1 MSNKNEQ
8 NNIQEE
14 IDLFSLKEFI
24 TKAINK
30 SIMNTF
36 LFLKKNVYKLSILFV
51 VGILIGGA
59 ADYLF
64 KSYVAEVVVNSNF
77 TTNDYLYSR
86 VDQLNNHFIQNTNK
100 ELPISNYKKFTK
112 IEVEPVIDVYT
123 FVNNMSSKAFVNAQT
138 SQNFEM
144 LKLMSEK
151 GDINKI
157 IEDEVTGK
165 NYDFQRV
172 KIFSND
178 KVEEKDIKSVINHLN
193 KDPYFDSI
201 LHLNIQN
208 IKERIVKN
216 DSTISQINKLIQ
228 SYSTSIA
235 KGNASVMFKNDN
247 SELNDLIKQKNELIE
262 KIDEEKLNL
271 ISQNKII
278 KENTI
283 VYNKINDK
291 GIANKLKFLFPLLF
305 IFLFFVINYLKYLN
319 KKSQKA

>member
-24 TKAINK
+24 TNAINK
-30 SIMNTF
+30 SIMNSF
-36 LFLKKNVYKLSILFV
+36 LFFKKNVYKLSLLVI
-51 VGILIGGA
+51 IGALLGGV

-77 TTNDYLYSR
+77 TSNDFLYSR
-86 VDQLNNHFIQNTNK
+86 VNQLNTHFIQNPSLK
-100 ELPISNYKKFTK
+100 LPISNFKRFTR
-112 IEVEPVIDVYT
+112 IEVKPVIDVYA
-123 FVNNMSSKAFVNAQT
+123 FVNNNSSLAANNAQN

-151 GDINKI
+151 GDINNI
-157 IEDEVTGK
+157 IKEEVTSK
-165 NYDFQRV
+165 NYYFQRINIYS
-172 KIFSND
+172 KE
-178 KVEEKDIKSVINHLN
+178 KVEEKDIKSVIKYLN
-193 KDPYFDSI
+193 NDSYFDKV
-201 LHLNIQN
+201 LNLNIKN
-208 IKERIVKN
+208 IKDRIVKN

-235 KGNASVMFKNDN
+235 NGNASVMFKNDN
-247 SELNDLIKQKNELIE
+247 SEVNSLITQKNELIN
-262 KIDEEKLNL
+262 KIEQDKLSL

-305 IFLFFVINYLKYLN
+305 IFLFFVIDYLKYLN

>member
-1 MSNKNEQ
+1 MTNKNEQ
-8 NNIQEE
+8 NNIPEE

-36 LFLKKNVYKLSILFV
+36 LFLKKNVYKLSLLLIIGLLLGAV
-51 VGILIGGA
+51 V
-59 ADYLF
+59 DYLF
-64 KSYVAEVVVNSNF
+64 RSYVAEVVVNSNF

-86 VDQLNNHFIQNTNK
+86 VDQLNNHFIQNKNK
-100 ELPISNYKKFTK
+100 ELPISNYKKFSR
-112 IEVEPVIDVYT
+112 IEVEPVIDVYS
-123 FVNNMSSKAFVNAQT
+123 FVSNTTLNVANNAQN

-144 LKLMSEK
+144 LKLMAEK

-157 IEDEVTGK
+157 IEDEITSK
-165 NYDFQRV
+165 NYYFQ
-172 KIFSND
+172 KINIISKE
-178 KVEEKDIKSVINHLN
+178 KVDEKDIKSIIKHLN
-193 KDPYFDSI
+193 KDTYFDSI
-201 LHLNIQN
+201 LHLNIEN
-208 IKERIVKN
+208 IMERIVKR

-228 SYSTSIA
+228 SYSSSIA
-235 KGNASVMFKNDN
+235 SGNASVMFKNEN
-247 SELNDLIKQKNELIE
+247 SEVNSLINQKNELIQ
-262 KIDEEKLNL
+262 KIEQDKLSL

-291 GIANKLKFLFPLLF
+291 GIANKLKFLFPVLF
-305 IFLFFVINYLKYLN
+305 IFLFFVIDYLKYLN

>member
-1 MSNKNEQ
+1 MTNKNEQ
-8 NNIQEE
+8 NNIPEE

-36 LFLKKNVYKLSILFV
+36 LFLKKNVYKLSLLLIIGLLLGAV
-51 VGILIGGA
+51 V
-59 ADYLF
+59 DYLF
-64 KSYVAEVVVNSNF
+64 RSYVAEVVVNSNF

-86 VDQLNNHFIQNTNK
+86 VDQLNNHFIQNKNK
-100 ELPISNYKKFTK
+100 ELPISNYKKFSR
-112 IEVEPVIDVYT
+112 IEVEPIVDVYT
-123 FVNNMSSKAFVNAQT
+123 FVNNMSPNALVNAQT

-144 LKLMSEK
+144 LKLMAEK

-157 IEDEVTGK
+157 IEDEITSK
-165 NYDFQRV
+165 NYYFQ
-172 KIFSND
+172 KINIISKE
-178 KVEEKDIKSVINHLN
+178 KVDEKDIKSIIKHLN
-193 KDPYFDSI
+193 KDTYFDSI
-201 LHLNIQN
+201 LHLNIEN
-208 IKERIVKN
+208 IKERIVKR

-228 SYSTSIA
+228 SYSSSIA
-235 KGNASVMFKNDN
+235 SGNASVMFKNEN
-247 SELNDLIKQKNELIE
+247 SEVNSLINQKNELIQ
-262 KIDEEKLNL
+262 KIEQDKLSL

-291 GIANKLKFLFPLLF
+291 GIANKLKFLFPVLF
-305 IFLFFVINYLKYLN
+305 IFLFFVIDYLKYLN

>member
-1 MSNKNEQ
+1 MSNKSEQ
-8 NNIQEE
+8 NNIPEE
-14 IDLFSLKEFI
+14 IDLFSLKEVI

-36 LFLKKNVYKLSILFV
+36 LFLKKNVYKLSLLLIIGLLLGAV
-51 VGILIGGA
+51 V
-59 ADYLF
+59 DYLF
-64 KSYVAEVVVNSNF
+64 RSYVAEVVVNSNF

-86 VDQLNNHFIQNTNK
+86 VDQLNNHFIQNKNK
-100 ELPISNYKKFTK
+100 ELPISNYKKFTE
-112 IEVEPVIDVYT
+112 IEVEPIVDVYT
-123 FVNNMSSKAFVNAQT
+123 FVNNMSPNALVNAQT

-157 IEDEVTGK
+157 IKDEITSK
-165 NYDFQRV
+165 NYDLQRINIYS
-172 KIFSND
+172 KE
-178 KVEEKDIKSVINHLN
+178 KVDEKDIKSIIKHLN
-193 KDPYFDSI
+193 KDTYFDSI
-201 LHLNIQN
+201 LHLNIEN
-208 IKERIVKN
+208 IKQRIVKR

-228 SYSTSIA
+228 SYSSSIA
-235 KGNASVMFKNDN
+235 SGNASVMFKNEN
-247 SELNDLIKQKNELIE
+247 SEVNSLINQKNELIQ
-262 KIDEEKLNL
+262 KIEQDKLSL

-291 GIANKLKFLFPLLF
+291 GIANKLKFLFPVLF
-305 IFLFFVINYLKYLN
+305 IFLFFVIDYLKYLN

>member
-1 MSNKNEQ
+1 MSNKSEQ

-36 LFLKKNVYKLSILFV
+36 LFLKKNVYKLLILFI
-51 VGILIGGA
+51 VGVLLGGV

-86 VDQLNNHFIQNTNK
+86 VDQLNNHFIQNKNK
-100 ELPISNYKKFTK
+100 ALPISNYKKFTK
-112 IEVEPVIDVYT
+112 IEVEPVIDVYS
-123 FVNNMSSKAFVNAQT
+123 FVNNTTSQTFISTQT

-157 IEDEVTGK
+157 IKDEVTGK
-165 NYDFQRV
+165 NYDLQRV

-208 IKERIVKN
+208 IKDRIVKN

-228 SYSTSIA
+228 SYSLSIA
-235 KGNASVMFKNDN
+235 KGNASVMFKNEN
-247 SELNDLIKQKNELIE
+247 SELNDLIKQKNELIDQ
-262 KIDEEKLNL
+262 IDREKLKL
-271 ISQNKII
+271 ISHNKII
-278 KENTI
+278 KDNTI

-291 GIANKLKFLFPLLF
+291 GIANKLKFLFPILF
-305 IFLFFVINYLKYLN
+305 IFLFFIISYLKYLN

>member
-1 MSNKNEQ
+1 MSNKSEQ

-36 LFLKKNVYKLSILFV
+36 LFLKKNVYKLSLLFIAGV
-51 VGILIGGA
+51 LLGGV

-86 VDQLNNHFIQNTNK
+86 VDQLNNHFIQNKNK
-100 ELPISNYKKFTK
+100 VLPISNYKKFTK
-112 IEVEPVIDVYT
+112 IEVEPVIDVYS
-123 FVNNMSSKAFVNAQT
+123 FVNNTTSQTFISTQT

-157 IEDEVTGK
+157 IKDEVTGK
-165 NYDFQRV
+165 NYDLQRV

-208 IKERIVKN
+208 IKDRIVKN

-228 SYSTSIA
+228 SYSLSIA
-235 KGNASVMFKNDN
+235 KGNASVMFKNEN
-247 SELNDLIKQKNELIE
+247 SELNDLIKQKNELIDQ
-262 KIDEEKLNL
+262 IDREKLKL
-271 ISQNKII
+271 ISHNKII
-278 KENTI
+278 KDNTI

-305 IFLFFVINYLKYLN
+305 IFLFFIISYLKYLN

>member
-36 LFLKKNVYKLSILFV
+36 LFLKKNVYKLLILFI
-51 VGILIGGA
+51 VGVLLGGV

-86 VDQLNNHFIQNTNK
+86 VDQLNNHFIQNKNK

-112 IEVEPVIDVYT
+112 IEVEPVIDVYS
-123 FVNNMSSKAFVNAQT
+123 FVNNTTSQTFISTQT

-157 IEDEVTGK
+157 IKDEVTGK
-165 NYDFQRV
+165 NYDLQRV

-208 IKERIVKN
+208 IKDRIVKN

-228 SYSTSIA
+228 SYSLSIA
-235 KGNASVMFKNDN
+235 KGNASVMFKNEN
-247 SELNDLIKQKNELIE
+247 SELNDLIKQKNELIDQ
-262 KIDEEKLNL
+262 IDREKLKL
-271 ISQNKII
+271 ISHNKII
-278 KENTI
+278 KDNTI

-291 GIANKLKFLFPLLF
+291 GIANKLKFLFPILF
-305 IFLFFVINYLKYLN
+305 IFLFFIISYLKYLN

>member
-51 VGILIGGA
+51 VGILIGGV

>member
-1 MSNKNEQ
+1 MSNKSEQ
-8 NNIQEE
+8 NNIPEE

-24 TKAINK
+24 TNAINK

-36 LFLKKNVYKLSILFV
+36 LFLKKNVYKLSLLFIAGV
-51 VGILIGGA
+51 LLGGV

-100 ELPISNYKKFTK
+100 ELPISNYKNFTK
-112 IEVEPVIDVYT
+112 IEVEPVVDVYT
-123 FVNNMSSKAFVNAQT
+123 FVNNMSPNALVNAQT

-157 IEDEVTGK
+157 IKDEITSK
-165 NYDFQRV
+165 NYDLQRINIYS
-172 KIFSND
+172 KE
-178 KVEEKDIKSVINHLN
+178 KVDEKDIKSIIKHLN
-193 KDPYFDSI
+193 KDSYFDSI
-201 LHLNIQN
+201 LHLNIEN
-208 IKERIVKN
+208 IKERIVKR

-235 KGNASVMFKNDN
+235 KGNTSVMFKNDN

-262 KIDEEKLNL
+262 KIDEDKLNL

-305 IFLFFVINYLKYLN
+305 IFLFFIINYLKYLN

>member
-1 MSNKNEQ
+1 MSNKSEQ

-30 SIMNTF
+30 SIMNSF
-36 LFLKKNVYKLSILFV
+36 LFFKKNVYKLSLLVIAGLFLGEV
-51 VGILIGGA
+51 S
-59 ADYLF
+59 DYLF

-77 TTNDYLYSR
+77 TSNDFLYSR
-86 VDQLNNHFIQNTNK
+86 VNQLNTHFIQNPSLK
-100 ELPISNYKKFTK
+100 LPISNFKRFTR
-112 IEVEPVIDVYT
+112 IEVKPVIDVYA
-123 FVNNMSSKAFVNAQT
+123 FVNNNSSLAVNNAQN

-151 GDINKI
+151 GDINNI
-157 IEDEVTGK
+157 IKEEVTSK
-165 NYDFQRV
+165 NYYFQRINIYS
-172 KIFSND
+172 KE
-178 KVEEKDIKSVINHLN
+178 KVEEKDIKSVIKYLN
-193 KDPYFDSI
+193 NDSYFDKV
-201 LHLNIQN
+201 LNLNIKN
-208 IKERIVKN
+208 IKDRIVKN

-235 KGNASVMFKNDN
+235 NGNASVMFKNDN
-247 SELNDLIKQKNELIE
+247 SEVNSLITQKNELIN
-262 KIDEEKLNL
+262 KIEQDKLSL

-305 IFLFFVINYLKYLN
+305 IFLFFVIDYLKYLN

>member
-1 MSNKNEQ
+1 MSNKSEQ
-8 NNIQEE
+8 NNIPEE

-24 TKAINK
+24 TNAINK

-36 LFLKKNVYKLSILFV
+36 LFLKKNVYKLSLLFIAGV
-51 VGILIGGA
+51 LLGGV

-100 ELPISNYKKFTK
+100 ELPISNYKNFTK
-112 IEVEPVIDVYT
+112 IEVEPVVDVYT
-123 FVNNMSSKAFVNAQT
+123 FVNNMSPNALVNAQT

-157 IEDEVTGK
+157 IKDEITSK
-165 NYDFQRV
+165 NYDLQRINIYS
-172 KIFSND
+172 KE
-178 KVEEKDIKSVINHLN
+178 KVDEKDIKSIIKHLN

-201 LHLNIQN
+201 LHLNIEN
-208 IKERIVKN
+208 IKERIVKR

-228 SYSTSIA
+228 SYSISIA
-235 KGNASVMFKNDN
+235 KGNTSVMFKNDN

-262 KIDEEKLNL
+262 KIDEDKLNL

-305 IFLFFVINYLKYLN
+305 ILLFFVINYLKYLN

>member
-1 MSNKNEQ
+1 MSNKSEQ

-36 LFLKKNVYKLSILFV
+36 LYLKKNVYKLSILFIAGV
-51 VGILIGGA
+51 LLGGV

-86 VDQLNNHFIQNTNK
+86 VDQLNNHFIQNKNK
-100 ELPISNYKKFTK
+100 VLPISNYKKFTK
-112 IEVEPVIDVYT
+112 IEVEPVIDVYS
-123 FVNNMSSKAFVNAQT
+123 FVNNTTSQTFISTQT

-157 IEDEVTGK
+157 IKDEVTGK
-165 NYDFQRV
+165 NYDLQRV

-208 IKERIVKN
+208 IKDRIVKN

-228 SYSTSIA
+228 SYSLSIA
-235 KGNASVMFKNDN
+235 KGNASVMFKNEN
-247 SELNDLIKQKNELIE
+247 SELNDLIKQKNELIDQ
-262 KIDEEKLNL
+262 IDREKLKL
-271 ISQNKII
+271 ISHNKII
-278 KENTI
+278 KDNTI
-283 VYNKINDK
+283 VYHKINDK

-305 IFLFFVINYLKYLN
+305 IFLFFIISYLKYLN

>member
-1 MSNKNEQ
+1 MSNKSEQ
-8 NNIQEE
+8 NNIPEE

-24 TKAINK
+24 TNAINK

-36 LFLKKNVYKLSILFV
+36 LFLKKNVYKLSLLFIAGV
-51 VGILIGGA
+51 LLGGV

-100 ELPISNYKKFTK
+100 ALPISNYKNFTK
-112 IEVEPVIDVYT
+112 IEVEPVVDVYT
-123 FVNNMSSKAFVNAQT
+123 FVNNMSPNALVNAQT

-157 IEDEVTGK
+157 IKDEITSK
-165 NYDFQRV
+165 NYDLQRINIYS
-172 KIFSND
+172 KE
-178 KVEEKDIKSVINHLN
+178 KVDEKDIKSIIKHLN
-193 KDPYFDSI
+193 KDSYFDSI
-201 LHLNIQN
+201 LHLNIEN
-208 IKERIVKN
+208 IKERIVKR

-235 KGNASVMFKNDN
+235 KGNTSVMFKNDN

-262 KIDEEKLNL
+262 KIDEDKLNL

>member
-1 MSNKNEQ
+1 MSNKSEQ

-36 LFLKKNVYKLSILFV
+36 LFLKKNVYKLLILFI
-51 VGILIGGA
+51 VGVLLGGV

-86 VDQLNNHFIQNTNK
+86 VDQLNNHFIQNKNK
-100 ELPISNYKKFTK
+100 ALPISNYKKFTK
-112 IEVEPVIDVYT
+112 IEVEPVIDVYS
-123 FVNNMSSKAFVNAQT
+123 FVNNTTSQTFISTQT

-157 IEDEVTGK
+157 IKDEVTGK
-165 NYDFQRV
+165 NYDLQRV

-208 IKERIVKN
+208 IKDRIVKN

-228 SYSTSIA
+228 SYSLSIA
-235 KGNASVMFKNDN
+235 KGNASVMFKNEN
-247 SELNDLIKQKNELIE
+247 SELNDLIKQKNELIDQ
-262 KIDEEKLNL
+262 IDREKLKL
-271 ISQNKII
+271 ISHNKII
-278 KENTI
+278 
-283 VYNKINDK
+283 
-291 GIANKLKFLFPLLF
+291 LF
-305 IFLFFVINYLKYLN
+305 IMNSGILTIQSFII
-319 KKSQKA
+319 KSMIKELPIS

>member
-1 MSNKNEQ
+1 MSNKSEQ
-8 NNIQEE
+8 NNIPEE

-24 TKAINK
+24 TNAINK

-36 LFLKKNVYKLSILFV
+36 LFLKKNVYKLSLLFIAGV
-51 VGILIGGA
+51 LLGGV

-100 ELPISNYKKFTK
+100 ELPISNYKNFTK
-112 IEVEPVIDVYT
+112 IEVEPVVDVYT
-123 FVNNMSSKAFVNAQT
+123 FVNNMSPNALVNAQT

-157 IEDEVTGK
+157 IKDEITSK
-165 NYDFQRV
+165 NYDLQRINIYS
-172 KIFSND
+172 KE
-178 KVEEKDIKSVINHLN
+178 KVDEKDIKSIIKHLN

-208 IKERIVKN
+208 IKERIVKR

-228 SYSTSIA
+228 SYSSSIA
-235 KGNASVMFKNDN
+235 NGNASVMFKNDN
-247 SELNDLIKQKNELIE
+247 SEVNSLINQKNELIE
-262 KIDEEKLNL
+262 KMEEDKLNL

>member
-1 MSNKNEQ
+1 MTNKNEQ
-8 NNIQEE
+8 NNIPEE

-36 LFLKKNVYKLSILFV
+36 LFLKKNVYKLSLLLIIGLLLGAV
-51 VGILIGGA
+51 V
-59 ADYLF
+59 DYLF
-64 KSYVAEVVVNSNF
+64 RSYVAEVVVNSNF

-86 VDQLNNHFIQNTNK
+86 VDQLNNHFIQNKNK
-100 ELPISNYKKFTK
+100 ELPISNYKKFTE
-112 IEVEPVIDVYT
+112 IEVEPIVDVYT
-123 FVNNMSSKAFVNAQT
+123 FVNNMSPNALVNAQT

-157 IEDEVTGK
+157 IKDEITSK
-165 NYDFQRV
+165 NYDLQRINIYS
-172 KIFSND
+172 KE
-178 KVEEKDIKSVINHLN
+178 KVDEKDIKSIIKHLN
-193 KDPYFDSI
+193 KDTYFDSI
-201 LHLNIQN
+201 LHLNIEN
-208 IKERIVKN
+208 IKERIVKR

-228 SYSTSIA
+228 SYSSSIA
-235 KGNASVMFKNDN
+235 SGNASVMFKNEN
-247 SELNDLIKQKNELIE
+247 SEVNSLINQKNELIQ
-262 KIDEEKLNL
+262 KIEQDKLSL

-291 GIANKLKFLFPLLF
+291 GIANKLKFLFPVLF
-305 IFLFFVINYLKYLN
+305 IFLFFVIDYLKYLN

>member
-165 NYDFQRV
+165 NYDFQKG
-172 KIFSND
+172 KIFNGT
-178 KVEEKDIKSVINHLN
+178 
-193 KDPYFDSI
+193 
-201 LHLNIQN
+201 Q
-208 IKERIVKN
+208 
-216 DSTISQINKLIQ
+216 T
-228 SYSTSIA
+228 
-235 KGNASVMFKNDN
+235 
-247 SELNDLIKQKNELIE
+247 
-262 KIDEEKLNL
+262 
-271 ISQNKII
+271 
-278 KENTI
+278 
-283 VYNKINDK
+283 
-291 GIANKLKFLFPLLF
+291 
-305 IFLFFVINYLKYLN
+305 
-319 KKSQKA
+319 

>member
-8 NNIQEE
+8 NNIPEE

-36 LFLKKNVYKLSILFV
+36 LFLKKNVYKLSLLLIIGLLLGAV
-51 VGILIGGA
+51 V
-59 ADYLF
+59 DYLF
-64 KSYVAEVVVNSNF
+64 RSYVAEVVVNSNF

-86 VDQLNNHFIQNTNK
+86 VDQLNNHFIQNKNK
-100 ELPISNYKKFTK
+100 ELPISNYKKFSR
-112 IEVEPVIDVYT
+112 IEVEPVIDVYS
-123 FVNNMSSKAFVNAQT
+123 FVSNTTLNVANNAQN

-144 LKLMSEK
+144 LKLMAEK

-157 IEDEVTGK
+157 IEDEITSK
-165 NYDFQRV
+165 NYNFQ
-172 KIFSND
+172 KINIISKE
-178 KVEEKDIKSVINHLN
+178 KVDEKDIKSIIKHLN
-193 KDPYFDSI
+193 KDTYFDSI
-201 LHLNIQN
+201 LHLNIEN
-208 IKERIVKN
+208 IKERIVKR

-228 SYSTSIA
+228 SYSSSIA
-235 KGNASVMFKNDN
+235 SGNASVMFKNEN
-247 SELNDLIKQKNELIE
+247 SEVNSLINQKNELIQ
-262 KIDEEKLNL
+262 KIEQDKLSL

-291 GIANKLKFLFPLLF
+291 GIANKLKFLFPVLF
-305 IFLFFVINYLKYLN
+305 IFLFFVIDYLKYLN

>member
-8 NNIQEE
+8 NNIPEE

-36 LFLKKNVYKLSILFV
+36 LFLKKNVYKLSLLVIAGLF
-51 VGILIGGA
+51 LGGVS
-59 ADYLF
+59 DYLF

-77 TTNDYLYSR
+77 TSNDFLYSR
-86 VDQLNNHFIQNTNK
+86 VNQLNTHFIQNPSLK
-100 ELPISNYKKFTK
+100 LPISNFKRFTR
-112 IEVEPVIDVYT
+112 IEVKPVIDVYA
-123 FVNNMSSKAFVNAQT
+123 FVNNNSSLAVNNAQN

-151 GDINKI
+151 GDINNI
-157 IEDEVTGK
+157 IKEEVTSK
-165 NYDFQRV
+165 NYYFQRINIYS
-172 KIFSND
+172 KE
-178 KVEEKDIKSVINHLN
+178 KVEEKDIKSVIKYLN
-193 KDPYFDSI
+193 NDSY
-201 LHLNIQN
+201 LAKVLNLNIMN
-208 IKERIVKN
+208 IKDRIVKN

-235 KGNASVMFKNDN
+235 NGNASVMFKNDN
-247 SELNDLIKQKNELIE
+247 SEVNSLITQKNELIH
-262 KIDEEKLNL
+262 KIEQDKLSL

-305 IFLFFVINYLKYLN
+305 IFLFFVIDYLKYLN

>member
-24 TKAINK
+24 TNAINK
-30 SIMNTF
+30 SIMNSF
-36 LFLKKNVYKLSILFV
+36 LFFKKNVYKLSLLVI
-51 VGILIGGA
+51 IGALLGGV

-77 TTNDYLYSR
+77 TSNDFLYSR
-86 VDQLNNHFIQNTNK
+86 VNQLNTHFIQNPSLK
-100 ELPISNYKKFTK
+100 LPISNFKRFTR
-112 IEVEPVIDVYT
+112 IEVKPVIDVYA
-123 FVNNMSSKAFVNAQT
+123 FVNNNSSLAANNAQN

-151 GDINKI
+151 GDINNI
-157 IEDEVTGK
+157 IKEEVTSK
-165 NYDFQRV
+165 NYYFQRINIYS
-172 KIFSND
+172 KE
-178 KVEEKDIKSVINHLN
+178 KVEEKDIKSVIKYLN
-193 KDPYFDSI
+193 NDSYFDKV
-201 LHLNIQN
+201 LNLNIKN
-208 IKERIVKN
+208 IKDRIVKN
-216 DSTISQINKLIQ
+216 DSTISQINKLIK

-235 KGNASVMFKNDN
+235 NGNASVMFKNDN
-247 SELNDLIKQKNELIE
+247 SEVNSLITQKNELIY
-262 KIDEEKLNL
+262 KIEQDKLSL
-271 ISQNKII
+271 ISKNKII

-291 GIANKLKFLFPLLF
+291 GIANKLKFLFPVLF
-305 IFLFFVINYLKYLN
+305 IFLFFVIDYLKYLN

>member
-1 MSNKNEQ
+1 MSNKSEQ

-36 LFLKKNVYKLSILFV
+36 LYLKKNVYKLSILFIAGV
-51 VGILIGGA
+51 LLGGV

-86 VDQLNNHFIQNTNK
+86 VDQLNNHFIQNKNK
-100 ELPISNYKKFTK
+100 VLPISNYKKFTK
-112 IEVEPVIDVYT
+112 IEVEPVIDVYS
-123 FVNNMSSKAFVNAQT
+123 FVNNTTSQTFISTQT

-157 IEDEVTGK
+157 IKDEVTGK
-165 NYDFQRV
+165 NYDLQRV

-208 IKERIVKN
+208 IKDRIVKN

-228 SYSTSIA
+228 SYSLSIA
-235 KGNASVMFKNDN
+235 KGNASVMFKNEN
-247 SELNDLIKQKNELIE
+247 SELNDLIKQKNELIDQ
-262 KIDEEKLNL
+262 IDREKLKL
-271 ISQNKII
+271 ISHNKII
-278 KENTI
+278 KDNTI

-305 IFLFFVINYLKYLN
+305 IFLFFIISYLKYLN